1 MKLKPLNRKGAIEL
15 SMTTVVVIVLSMT
28 MLILG
33 LVLIRNIF
41 QGATYNV
48 QQINDKVREQ
58 INSLFLENSE
68 QKIIVYLAD
77 QKATIKQGDV
87 FGVAFAIRNIDPSA
101 RKFEYTVT
109 PEAGGNCPTTVNP
122 ANWIVVGSKGS
133 REVQS
138 GDTTYEIARF
148 QPPLTTPLCISRFKV
163 SVKDYSE
170 TFFDVQVTAR

>member
-58 INSLFLENSE
+58 INSLFLENTE

-77 QKATIKQGDV
+77 QKATIKQGEV
-87 FGVAFAIRNIDPSA
+87 FGVAFAIRNLDAAA

-109 PEAGGNCPTTVNP
+109 PEAGGNCPTTANP
-122 ANWIVVGSKGS
+122 ANWVVVGQTGS
-133 REVQS
+133 RDVQS

-148 QPPLTTPLCISRFKV
+148 QPPLTTPLCIARFKI
-163 SVKDYSE
+163 SVKGYAD